1 MHKCRMGSNAKI
13 PVVDISAFASR
24 ALGPDAKAQA
34 EALRSACSDVGFV
47 YIKGHG
53 CPEDLI
59 SKTFAATKAFFDLPS
74 IEKKKLLASNSR
86 LYRGYNA
93 VGGRIR
99 ARPKIKIMIQI

>member
-1 MHKCRMGSNAKI
+1 MQRSQLSTFRHS
-13 PVVDISAFASR
+13 ASR

-59 SKTFAATKAFFDLPS
+59 SKTFAATKAFILPS
-74 IEKKKLLASNSR
+74 IAKSCSR
-86 LYRGYNA
+86 LI
-93 VGGRIR
+93 VVFIE
-99 ARPKIKIMIQI
+99 